1 MDKLPVAPPAF
12 HWVKARPSPDQV
24 GKLLLEGCKVDV
36 EDRNSISEPGEEFVF
51 RIRESASATFAVIRD
66 WLFAQ
71 TLRIFK
77 WSEEGI
83 VVIGLDRADPSK
95 QTEILRATIVP
106 HEDGECRL
114 IVGNE
119 SLKLWQFRM
128 RALEDLFWPKN
139 HLIRK

>member
-1 MDKLPVAPPAF
+1 MDDQKAAVPSEF
-12 HWVKARPSPDQV
+12 HWVKARLSPEQV

-36 EDRNSISEPGEEFVF
+36 EDRNSVSEPGEEFVF
-51 RIRESASATFAVIRD
+51 RIRESRSDNFAVIRD
-66 WLFAQ
+66 WLFAL

-77 WSEEGI
+77 WSDEGS
-83 VVIGLDRADPSK
+83 VVVGLDRAEPSK

-128 RALEDLFWPKN
+128 RALEDFFWPK
-139 HLIRK
+139 KSV